1 MIPKDKPNQELY
13 EVRKETL
20 SLIEQQA
27 ELGNIDL
34 YYGDETRFSE
44 QGYVP
49 YAWQFDDEEVAI
61 EVCKGKSINCFGLLS
76 RTNQFIYKTTPKNI
90 NSDFVIE
97 MLDELSL
104 SISKFTF
111 VVLDNARIHTAR
123 KVKQLFETWQK
134 RGLFIFYLPP
144 YSPHLNIIERLW
156 KEMKQG
162 WLRPSDYHTADNLFY
177 AVDRICATFGRQ
189 LFINFS
195 CYSF

>member
-1 MIPKDKPNQELY
+1 MIPKDKPNKELY
-13 EVRKETL
+13 EIRKETL
-20 SLIEQQA
+20 NLIEQQA

-34 YYGDETRFSE
+34 FYADETRFSE

-49 YAWQFDDEEVAI
+49 YGWQFDDEKVAI
-61 EVCKGKSINCFGLLS
+61 EVCKGQSINCFGLLS
-76 RTNQFIYKTTPKNI
+76 RTNQFIYKTTKNNI

-97 MLDELSL
+97 MLDDVSL

-111 VVLDNARIHTAR
+111 VVLDNARIHTAN
-123 KVKQLFETWQK
+123 KVKQLLETWQK

-162 WLRPSDYHTADNLFY
+162 WLRPSDYHTADDLFY
-177 AVDRICATFGRQ
+177 AVDRICSAIGRQ

-195 CYSF
+195 RYSF

>member
-1 MIPKDKPNQELY
+1 
-13 EVRKETL
+13 
-20 SLIEQQA
+20 LIEQQA

-34 YYGDETRFSE
+34 YYADETQFSQ

-49 YAWQFDDEEVAI
+49 YGWQFDDEDVAI
-61 EVCKGKSINCFGLLS
+61 EACKGKSMNCFGLLS
-76 RTNQFIYKTTPKNI
+76 RTNQFIYKMTEQNI

-97 MLDELSL
+97 ILDNLSL
-104 SISKFTF
+104 RITKFTF

-123 KVKQLFETWQK
+123 KVKQLFEVWQQ

-162 WLRPSDYHTADNLFY
+162 WLKPSDYRSADDLKGSNLVNLAIY
-177 AVDRICATFGRQ
+177 LPKGIY
-189 LFINFS
+189 LSFIMLK
-195 CYSF
+195 

>member
-1 MIPKDKPNQELY
+1 M
-13 EVRKETL
+13 

-34 YYGDETRFSE
+34 YYGDETQFSQ

-49 YAWQFDDEEVAI
+49 YGWQFQDEQVAI
-61 EVCKGKSINCFGLLS
+61 EVCKGQSINCFGLLS
-76 RTNQFIYKTTPKNI
+76 RTNQFIYKMTQQNI
-90 NSDFVIE
+90 NADFVIE
-97 MLDELSL
+97 ILDHLSL
-104 SISKFTF
+104 HINKFTF

-123 KVKQLFETWQK
+123 KVKQLFEIWQQ

-162 WLRPSDYHTADNLFY
+162 WLKPSDYQSADDLFY
-177 AVDRICATFGRQ
+177 AVNRICANIGQ
-189 LFINFS
+189 SLSINFS
-195 CYSF
+195 KCSF

>member
-1 MIPKDKPNQELY
+1 MRTKGKPNPALY
-13 EVRKETL
+13 EVRKEAL

-34 YYGDETRFSE
+34 FYADETQFSQ

-49 YAWQFDDEEVAI
+49 YGWQFEDENVAI

-76 RTNQFIYKTTPKNI
+76 RTNQFICKMTEKSI
-90 NSDFVIE
+90 NSNFVIQI
-97 MLDELSL
+97 LDELSL
-104 SISKFTF
+104 TISKPTF
-111 VVLDNARIHTAR
+111 VVLDNAKIHTAR
-123 KVKQLFETWQK
+123 KVKELFQIWQD

-162 WLRPSDYHTADNLFY
+162 WLRPSDYQSADDLFY
-177 AVDRICATFGRQ
+177 AVNRICSAIGRS

-195 CYSF
+195 KYSF

>member
-1 MIPKDKPNQELY
+1 MCEI
-13 EVRKETL
+13 RKEAL
-20 SLIEQQA
+20 RLIEQQA

-34 YYGDETRFSE
+34 YYGDESRISE

-49 YAWQFDDEEVAI
+49 YAWQFDDEQVAI
-61 EVCKGKSINCFGLLS
+61 EVCRGKAINCFGLLS
-76 RTNQFIYKTTPKNI
+76 RTNQFIYKMTSKKI
-90 NSDFVIE
+90 NADFVIE
-97 MLDELSL
+97 ILDGLSL

-123 KVKQLFETWQK
+123 KVKQLLEIWQQ

-156 KEMKQG
+156 KEMKQS
-162 WLRPSDYHTADNLFY
+162 WLKPKDYKTADDLFY
-177 AVDRICATFGRQ
+177 AVNRICSAIGKD

-195 CYSF
+195 SYSF

>member
-1 MIPKDKPNQELY
+1 
-13 EVRKETL
+13 
-20 SLIEQQA
+20 LIEKQA
-27 ELGNIDL
+27 DLGNIDL
-34 YYGDETRFSE
+34 FYADETQFSQ

-49 YAWQFDDEEVAI
+49 YGWQFDDEKVAI

-76 RTNQFIYKTTPKNI
+76 RTNQFIYKMTEKNI
-90 NSDFVIE
+90 NSNFVIE
-97 MLDELSL
+97 MLDNLSL
-104 SISKFTF
+104 TISKFTF

-123 KVKQLFETWQK
+123 KVKQLFQIWQK

-162 WLRPSDYHTADNLFY
+162 WLRPSDYQSADDLFY
-177 AVDRICATFGRQ
+177 AVNRTCSAIGRS

-195 CYSF
+195 KCSF